1 MDIESKSPT
10 TVFAYFSV
18 IKAPQKSGKWE
29 LIERLN
35 SAIRIGLPTGDL
47 YVETNDVFFD
57 DKLPMNHFFAKD
69 GLHLTN
75 EAYLALLT
83 YARPLISNWMGVVP
97 STST

>member
-1 MDIESKSPT
+1 MN
-10 TVFAYFSV
+10 
-18 IKAPQKSGKWE
+18 
-29 LIERLN
+29 L
-35 SAIRIGLPTGDL
+35 AIRLRLSVGDL

-83 YARPLISNWMGVVP
+83 YARPLISNWTGVVP